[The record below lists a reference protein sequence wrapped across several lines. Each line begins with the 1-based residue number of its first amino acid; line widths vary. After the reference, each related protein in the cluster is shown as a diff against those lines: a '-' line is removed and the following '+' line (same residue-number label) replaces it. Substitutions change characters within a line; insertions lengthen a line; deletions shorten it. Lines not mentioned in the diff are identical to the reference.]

1 MGLINNRQGR
11 SGGLL
16 SEYSAALPRCHG
28 EEMQRTKGIHDLLPK
43 EDRDL
48 FDRAWE
54 ITRKNH
60 ESDFTFYLPGMIR
73 YGSIRGR
80 YPALSLTG
88 DRCQLQCEHCK
99 GLLLEPMIPA
109 ASPEALVEKC
119 LKLARSGH
127 TGLLLSGGSDQR
139 GRLPWKRFVKAIS
152 RIKSETGL
160 FMSAH
165 CGFLDFETA
174 VALKAAGV
182 EQALI
187 DVMGDEDTARNIYH
201 LDGLHQVVNSLR
213 ALSRSEL
220 DVVPHIVAGLNYGRI
235 QGEHEALR
243 IIRRFQASALV
254 VVVLTP
260 LKGTPMEHI
269 PPLPP
274 IEVARLIARA
284 RVMMPNIHISLGCER
299 PRNKENE
306 LMEALAIYAGA
317 TRMAV
322 WSETTLNLVL
332 ELGLKPRLQST
343 CCSVPYRQ
351 GYGNKLPLS
360 PFST

>member
-1 MGLINNRQGR
+1 
-11 SGGLL
+11 
-16 SEYSAALPRCHG
+16 
-28 EEMQRTKGIHDLLPK
+28 MQRTKGIHDLLPK

-48 FDRAWE
+48 FNRAWE

-88 DRCQLQCEHCK
+88 DRCELQCEHCK
-99 GLLLEPMIPA
+99 GLLLKPMIPA
-109 ASPEALVEKC
+109 DTPEALVEKC
-119 LKLARSGH
+119 LNLARSGH
-127 TGLLLSGGSDQR
+127 IGVLLSGGSDR
-139 GRLPWKRFVKAIS
+139 KGRLPWNEFLGAIS
-152 RIKSETGL
+152 RVRSETGL
-160 FMSAH
+160 FISVH
-165 CGFLDFETA
+165 CGFLDLETA
-174 VALKAAGV
+174 AALKGAGV
-182 EQALI
+182 DQALI

-201 LDGLHQVVNSLR
+201 LEGLQEVVNSLR
-213 ALSRSEL
+213 ALSRAEL

-235 QGEHEALR
+235 QGEYEALG
-243 IIRRFQASALV
+243 IILRFQPSALV
-254 VVVLTP
+254 VVILTP
-260 LKGTPMEHI
+260 LKGTPMAHV

-274 IEVARLIARA
+274 IEVGRLIARA
-284 RVMMPNIHISLGCER
+284 RVMMPNIPISLGCER

-317 TRMAV
+317 TRMAT
-322 WSETTLNLVL
+322 WSEKTVELAV

-351 GYGNKLPLS
+351 DFKQE
-360 PFST
+360 FSSLR